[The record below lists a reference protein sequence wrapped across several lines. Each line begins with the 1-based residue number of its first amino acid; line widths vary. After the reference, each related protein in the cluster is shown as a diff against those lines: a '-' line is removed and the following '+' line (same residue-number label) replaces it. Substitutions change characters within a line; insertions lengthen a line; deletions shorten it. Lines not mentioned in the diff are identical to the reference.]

1 VPVSQP
7 MELTRPKAI
16 LAGSLAQRP
25 GRGGHAWVFLQ
36 YLLGLRRLG
45 WDVLFLDE
53 LRPGMCRDESGRPCG
68 FARSWNVRYL
78 SDVMRRFGLG
88 EAFSLDYNR
97 REAVAGLPRA
107 RVLEIARRSALLI
120 NVMGFLSDTEVLA
133 AVSRRVFLDIDPGF
147 GQMWREL
154 GQADVFAGHD
164 AFVTVG
170 RNIGRPGCNV
180 PTCGLNWIT
189 TPPPVVLEH
198 WPKAPLPATG
208 GAFTSVVSWRG
219 AFAPVEYR
227 GATYGLRPHEF
238 RRFVELPRRCDQP
251 FELALDIHP
260 DEQRDLALLDAN
272 GWSRAG
278 PADVAGEPGTYR
290 SYIAGSR
297 AEFMVAKNMYVR
309 SRGGWFSDRSV
320 CYLASGRPVLAQDT
334 GLAEHYPVGEGLL
347 TFDSLD
353 EAVAGVRA
361 INCDYARHCK
371 AAREVAEACFDSDI
385 VLARL
390 LGALGVG

>member
-1 VPVSQP
+1 V
-7 MELTRPKAI
+7 LTVKNTI
-16 LAGSLAQRP
+16 IIAGSLAQRP

-36 YLLGLRRLG
+36 YLFGFRRLG

-53 LRPGMCRDESGRPCG
+53 LRPGMCRDEAGRACAFG
-68 FARSWNVRYL
+68 QSWNVRYL
-78 SDVMRRFGLG
+78 TDVMRRFGPG

-97 REAVAGLPRA
+97 GEEVAGVPRG
-107 RVLEIARRSALLI
+107 RVLDIARRSALLI
-120 NVMGFLSDTEVLA
+120 NVMGFLSDPDVLA
-133 AVSRRVFLDIDPGF
+133 AVPRRVFLDIDPGF

-164 AFVTVG
+164 AFVTIG
-170 RNIGRPGCNV
+170 RNIGRPGCTV
-180 PTCGLNWIT
+180 PTCGLPWIT

-198 WPKAPLPATG
+198 WPVVPSELAG

-219 AFAPVEYR
+219 AFAPVEY
-227 GATYGLRPHEF
+227 GGETYGLRAHEF
-238 RRFVELPRRCDQP
+238 RRFIELPRRCDQA

-260 DEQRDLALLDAN
+260 NDRRDSELLDAK
-272 GWSRAG
+272 GWSRVDPRA
-278 PADVAGEPGTYR
+278 VAGDPDSYR
-290 SYIAGSR
+290 AYVAGSR

-334 GLAEHYPVGEGLL
+334 GFAEFYPTGEGLL

-353 EAVAGVRA
+353 EAAAGVEA
-361 INCDYARHCK
+361 INRDYARHCK
-371 AAREVAEACFDSDI
+371 AARAVAEAYFDSDI
-385 VLARL
+385 ALARL
-390 LGALGVG
+390 IGALGVG